1 MSSPSAPIKG
11 ANHASNFTAVATDR
25 LWMDRVAKEENY
37 QRMFAYD
44 LLGHTATAQ
53 ALVSSGSIITK
64 SASQLPYSVYNNKHN
79 SEENSPLA
87 AKRREKLGMSSNS
100 LPALSP
106 KRLGEASYEDTQGGI
121 TPVKSDI
128 ESPLNTTGY
137 SNTNR
142 SPLSRTGG
150 GLPTLGD
157 VAVHPWSGTLSGSTS
172 PRRAYTEHGL
182 LDEQMAKRLAVS
194 TGKKGYGSSFLM
206 KSVAQDSY
214 NVRNNVE
221 LKGDVSGFRR
231 RKFKYE

>member
-1 MSSPSAPIKG
+1 MSSPTAPIKG

-37 QRMFAYD
+37 QRIFAYD
-44 LLGHTATAQ
+44 TLGHTATAQ

-64 SASQLPYSVYNNKHN
+64 SASQIPYSVYENKHN
-79 SEENSPLA
+79 NVENSPLA
-87 AKRREKLGMSSNS
+87 AKRREKLGVSKT

-106 KRLGEASYEDTQGGI
+106 NRLGETFEDTQNGI
-121 TPVKSDI
+121 SPLKSDT
-128 ESPLNTTGY
+128 ESPLNSTGY

-142 SPLSRTGG
+142 SPLSRTC
-150 GLPTLGD
+150 GLPALND
-157 VAVHPWSGTLSGSTS
+157 VSVHPWSGTLSGSTS

-182 LDEQMAKRLAVS
+182 LDEQMAKRVAGS
-194 TGKKGYGSSFLM
+194 SGKKGYGSSFLM

-214 NVRNNVE
+214 NVRNAVE